1 MQVLAGDPGRN
12 WRRLARWGALACTL
26 ATLIPFENGTPL
38 WGFIGEVIDLATG
51 RAGISRDRAEWLII
65 AFCCMAAPI
74 FLGGPA
80 YLLFCNGAATR
91 RDADREVHGIVMKC
105 LWAATALTPYLAVF
119 KQLPAR
125 SPATETPIAI
135 AISVLSA
142 YLLVCGL
149 TYLASRRARYTP
161 LYLFSM
167 GILPIAIMFL
177 GWTCFM
183 VFVTLIAFRVSPG
196 GWPRVATVVGF
207 AGSLALLIGWRRW
220 WRAVKLATA
229 AVAVPECELKSKN

>member
-1 MQVLAGDPGRN
+1 MQVLSGDPGRN
-12 WRRLARWGALACTL
+12 WRRLARWGALACTV
-26 ATLIPFENGTPL
+26 ATLIPYGERTPL
-38 WGFIGEVIDLATG
+38 WGFIGEVIQVASGEGRVNYDDRVQWLVAT
-51 RAGISRDRAEWLII
+51 
-65 AFCCMAAPI
+65 FCCTAAPI

-80 YLLFCNGAATR
+80 YLLFCNGAAIR
-91 RDADREVHGIVMKC
+91 SEVNREGQGILMKW

-119 KQLPAR
+119 RQLPER
-125 SPATETPIAI
+125 NRATEMPIAI

-149 TYLASRRARYTP
+149 SYLASRRLRHTP

-167 GILPIAIMFL
+167 GILPIGIMFL

-183 VFVTLIAFRVSPG
+183 AFVALVFRFRSRSDGWPMLVTL
-196 GWPRVATVVGF
+196 VGF
-207 AGSLALLIGWRRW
+207 AGSLALLIGWRGW

-229 AVAVPECELKSKN
+229 AVAVSAQPMKN